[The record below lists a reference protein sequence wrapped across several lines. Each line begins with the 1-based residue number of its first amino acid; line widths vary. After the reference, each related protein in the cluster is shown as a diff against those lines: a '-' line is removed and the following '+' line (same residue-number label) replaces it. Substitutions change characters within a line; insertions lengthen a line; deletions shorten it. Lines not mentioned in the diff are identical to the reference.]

1 MGASLFSFK
10 VEKYF
15 DSLPDDI
22 ETINVSE
29 KGITYLPS
37 LKRFYKLKNL
47 ACNYNKLTAL
57 PELPPSLKILYCFN
71 NQLTVLPELNPSLQ
85 ILHCSNNQLTELPE
99 LNPSL
104 QYLSC
109 SNNQLPQK
117 FNNNLA
123 LTSERKNKLNYM
135 IQSLKRIKFNIMC
148 LKYKKQ
154 FRDWLWIKVRQP
166 MIEKQY
172 HYGNLIELLEKIDED
187 DEETFDIVLESW

>member
-1 MGASLFSFK
+1 MTEFNIEDYLN
-10 VEKYF
+10 
-15 DSLPDDI
+15 SLPDDI
-22 ETINVSE
+22 ETIDVSY
-29 KGITYLPS
+29 KDLTYLPS